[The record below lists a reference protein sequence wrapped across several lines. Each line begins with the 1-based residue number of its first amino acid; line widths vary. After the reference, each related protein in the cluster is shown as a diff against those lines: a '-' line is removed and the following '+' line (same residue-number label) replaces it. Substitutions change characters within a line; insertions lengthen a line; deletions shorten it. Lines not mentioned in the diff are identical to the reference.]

1 MTDLAMHM
9 MDIAQNSLRA
19 NARNVGIDIEERSDD
34 RTLTLRV
41 TDDGKGMSRE
51 TVEKLVDPFFTTRAV
66 GKGSGLGLS
75 ISYGI
80 IEKHHGRI
88 EVESE
93 LGRGTRFRI
102 GLPVRQ
108 PGEHLMEGGD

>member
-41 TDDGKGMSRE
+41 TDDGKG
-51 TVEKLVDPFFTTRAV
+51 
-66 GKGSGLGLS
+66 
-75 ISYGI
+75 
-80 IEKHHGRI
+80 
-88 EVESE
+88 
-93 LGRGTRFRI
+93 
-102 GLPVRQ
+102 
-108 PGEHLMEGGD
+108 